1 MPFGLGRLW
10 QHRGMEALLRIE
22 HRPPGG
28 DVGQLDPDQ
37 GRALLALLLPDV
49 QRVEVGFWC
58 GKQTNAACRLTAPW
72 RADGWQ
78 IDAALAPRSEVVW
91 GFQLAVTE
99 VEADGPALA
108 RALGVVLPGFSDDLE
123 WPTLIRGARWETY
136 SDPDAAAT
144 TVRGAPEL
152 VDRLRGARALDLAR

>member
-1 MPFGLGRLW
+1 
-10 QHRGMEALLRIE
+10 MEALLRIE

-28 DVGQLDPDQ
+28 DAGQLDPDQ

-58 GKQTNAACRLTAPW
+58 GRQTNAHCRLTAPW
-72 RADGWQ
+72 RTDGWQ
-78 IDAALAPRSEVVW
+78 IDPALAPRIEVV
-91 GFQLAVTE
+91 GGLPLAVTQ

-108 RALGVVLPGFSDDLE
+108 RALGVLLPGFSDDLE
-123 WPTLIRGARWETY
+123 WPTLMRGAGWETC
-136 SDPDAAAT
+136 SDPDAART

-152 VDRLRGARALDLAR
+152 IARLRYAGTLDLAR